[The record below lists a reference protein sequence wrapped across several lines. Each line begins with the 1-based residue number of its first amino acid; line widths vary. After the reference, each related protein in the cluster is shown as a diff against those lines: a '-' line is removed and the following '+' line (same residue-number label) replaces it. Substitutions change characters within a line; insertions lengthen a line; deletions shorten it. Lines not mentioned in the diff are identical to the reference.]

1 MGGVDIVVNDNSER
15 HRYEAVVDG
24 TVAGSITY
32 RDRPDGA
39 RVFLH
44 TETDPAFAGKGVA
57 SSLVRQSLEAEREHG
72 RQIVPVCPFVAAY
85 LGRHPEFQNIAVS

>member
-1 MGGVDIVVNDNSER
+1 VSDNSES

-24 TVAGSITY
+24 TVAGFIAY

-44 TETDPAFAGKGVA
+44 TETDPAFAGKGIA
-57 SSLVRQSLEAEREHG
+57 SSLVRQALEAEREHG
-72 RQIVPVCPFVAAY
+72 RRIVPVCPFVAAY
-85 LGRHPEFQNIAVS
+85 LTRHPEYQNLAVG